1 MTNMLRSS
9 EFWIG
14 LVAALGQAGAMFGL
28 WTQEHFNTI
37 LYPAL
42 VYIVSRIT
50 SKVAKAA
57 IPAP

>member
-28 WTQEHFNTI
+28 WTQEHFNGV

-42 VYIVSRIT
+42 VYIVGRIT
-50 SKVAKAA
+50 SKVAKATV
-57 IPAP
+57 PS